1 MTTNH
6 PGDLVKLKDYG
17 FTNNIVSDSI
27 GIVRSSQESAYRSI
41 NIALL
46 WRNWILGKRICDE
59 ELAGDYSEN
68 YGKQIVKNLS
78 KALTNEFG
86 KGFSER
92 NLYSFIRFY
101 RMFPDILQT
110 LSAKSSVLTWSHY
123 QELMRVVDD
132 DARLWYLEQSLMEGW
147 SVRTL
152 DRNIATQYYE
162 RMLLTQSPDVVRKEM
177 VENTE
182 GYEKTRRL
190 EFIKNPVVAEFLGLS
205 QNIDY
210 SETELETA
218 ILDNMQKF
226 LLEMGRGYAF
236 VARQK
241 HIRTQTS
248 DYFIDL
254 VFYNFDLKCF
264 ILIDLKT
271 GKLSHQDVGQMD
283 MYVRMYDEMYGSN
296 GNNPTLGLILCSET
310 DQDVVHYSIL
320 NDKDQLFTA
329 KYLLNLPSKEQL
341 RAEIEAQKAIYYSE
355 HPYEGGEE

>member
-1 MTTNH
+1 MNGELDQT
-6 PGDLVKLKDYG
+6 LCREIA
-17 FTNNIVSDSI
+17 FTADIVSDSI
-27 GIVRSSQESAYRSI
+27 NIVKSSQQYAYRRV
-41 NIALL
+41 NTALL
-46 WRNWILGKRICDE
+46 SRNWLLGKRICEE
-59 ELAGDYSEN
+59 ELLEDNSEN
-68 YGKQIVKNLS
+68 YGKQIVKKLS
-78 KALTNEFG
+78 ESLTHEFG

-92 NLYSFIRFY
+92 NLYSFIKFY
-101 RMFPDILQT
+101 KMFPDILQT

-123 QELMRVVDD
+123 QELMRVINDD
-132 DARLWYLEQSLMEGW
+132 TRAWYLKQSVEDGW

-152 DRNIATQYYE
+152 DRNISTQYYE
-162 RMLLTQSPDVVRKEM
+162 RLILTQSPDIVKEEM
-177 VENTE
+177 IRNTE
-182 GYEKTRRL
+182 EYEKTKRL

-205 QNIDY
+205 QNTVF
-210 SETELETA
+210 SETELETS
-218 ILDNMQKF
+218 ILDNMQRF

-248 DYFIDL
+248 DFFIDL
-254 VFYNFDLKCF
+254 VFYNIELKCF

-271 GKLSHQDVGQMD
+271 GKLTHQDVGQMD
-283 MYVRMYDEMYGSN
+283 MYVRMYDEIYGKK

-329 KYLLNLPSKEQL
+329 KYLLELPSKEQL

-355 HPYEGGEE
+355 HPNKECKK